1 MANEIVIPAQPVTP
15 ERLERIKAIPNE
27 LMRASIAL
35 VHSSERYDLNR
46 ALNFAQLGAGQAI
59 IDLVA
64 EVEGLTASRNY
75 GRDIINDMTL
85 EAYDFK
91 ASILAELK
99 EAWGQGDW
107 ANIDILIKSLE
118 AEAGAAP
125 TTTGE
130 GKEQA

>member
-1 MANEIVIPAQPVTP
+1 MSQEIKIPAQPVTP
-15 ERLERIKAIPNE
+15 ERLERIKAIPSE
-27 LMRASIAL
+27 LMSAAIAL
-35 VHSSERYDLNR
+35 VCSSERYDLNR
-46 ALNFAQLGAGQAI
+46 DLNYAQLAAGQAI

-107 ANIDILIKSLE
+107 ANIQNLIQSLQ
-118 AEAGAAP
+118 AEDGASPALP
-125 TTTGE
+125 STH
-130 GKEQA
+130 

>member
-1 MANEIVIPAQPVTP
+1 MSNPIVIPAQPVTP

-27 LMRASIAL
+27 LMSAAVAL

-91 ASILAELK
+91 ASMLAELK

-107 ANIDILIKSLE
+107 TNIHNLIQSLA
-118 AEAGAAP
+118 AETSAGP
-125 TTTGE
+125 PTTGE
-130 GKEQA
+130 GGSAL